1 MARKPKQERLTPEV
15 GDSVYLRGR
24 QQWGWGVIKRIR
36 TNGTWCDMEWKEV
49 TQGITLPRIVHINKL
64 EVKEKAMADPTNK
77 VLQYQVTYADGT
89 KGEPQTFTKNETND
103 LSRRLTAD
111 MERLFEVSDSES
123 RVVAINI
130 FEYPKD

>member
-24 QQWGWGVIKRIR
+24 QQWGWGVINRIR

-64 EVKEKAMADPTNK
+64 EVKEKTMANK
-77 VLQYQVTYADGT
+77 VLQYQVTHADGT
-89 KGEPQTFTKNETND
+89 KGTPQTFTKNESND
-103 LSRRLTAD
+103 ISRRLMAD
-111 MERLFEVSDSES
+111 MELLFGVSEAPG